1 MRNHWFF
8 SLTLLWALAQ
18 GLLPATAETVTAGP
32 YQIEIHLN
40 PARVSP
46 GSNQLQVT
54 VQLQGKPAPG
64 VRLFLHPQM
73 LSMPMGGTNLTL
85 NTDRNGRA
93 QGSLK
98 LGMAG
103 SWRVDISLQGSAG
116 KANASLP
123 LTTGQEMGTGDAPNS
138 ARPSPSSTAG
148 VDVNGIPAHTG
159 GDPFPTS
166 GVNPNQG
173 ARNGGNSLPPTVP
186 PDSKAPNGGAPNRQ
200 GQAFPLPTP
209 GSSGTQT
216 DKATSTS
223 MPGSALSLD
232 SAVRMGLS
240 TNPDLLSALQELGVA
255 NATVVQAKIISNPTL
270 GGQFKFSNSSRFDD
284 YWEASL
290 TQNIMDFILRGAR
303 VDLAENQL
311 EAARLRVMRVLF
323 QQSTMIKTAY
333 FRLQADQQDVIL
345 SQTMRDAA
353 DAAAELA
360 LRQRRAGN
368 LSQLDVVRQQAVQ
381 MEAQSQLLEAQGRLA
396 VDRQT
401 LLRLLGQPGAAP
413 QISFQAGMP
422 PLPLDDPPLADLQR
436 QALAHRQEIIA
447 ARLDQEVARRG
458 EGLAGRF
465 FGIDDVRLGIS
476 SSHEV
481 EGVQI
486 TGPTLQ
492 FPLPIFNQNQ
502 GVRARYKA
510 QGQVAQLSE
519 QVALL
524 NADYEVAQAYQKLQT
539 ARNMVKTSQE
549 QIIPLRHQALELAK
563 QQFNNMFLGIYGLL
577 TIYREELDSRKRL
590 VEVLADYWSAR
601 AELEKAVGIDLP
613 APKRGEL

>member
-1 MRNHWFF
+1 MRNPWIF
-8 SLTLLWALAQ
+8 SLTLLWGVTVSPSMAA
-18 GLLPATAETVTAGP
+18 AETVSAGP
-32 YQIEIHLN
+32 YQVEIHLN

-46 GSNQLQVT
+46 DKNLLQVT

-64 VRLFLHPQM
+64 VRIFLHPQM

-85 NTDRNGRA
+85 KTDQNGSA

-103 SWRVDISLQGSAG
+103 AWKLDISLQGSAG
-116 KANASLP
+116 KASATLP
-123 LTTGQEMGTGDAPNS
+123 LTTGQELGIGNAPDS
-138 ARPSPSSTAG
+138 IRPTSTAG
-148 VDVNGIPAHTG
+148 VDINGVPARTG
-159 GDPFPTS
+159 TQAMPTT
-166 GVNPNQG
+166 GVNANGTQG
-173 ARNGGNSLPPTVP
+173 GSGSDPLTPMMP
-186 PDSKAPNGGAPNRQ
+186 PDSKTSNGGAPNRQ

-209 GSSGTQT
+209 GGSTQM
-216 DKATSTS
+216 DKAATTS
-223 MPGSALSLD
+223 MRGNGMSLD

-255 NATVVQAKIISNPTL
+255 NATVVQARIISNPVL
-270 GGQFKFSNSSRFDD
+270 EGQYKFSDSSRYPN

-290 TQNIMDFILRGAR
+290 TQNIMDFIFRGAR
-303 VDLAENQL
+303 IDLAETQL

-333 FRLQADQQDVIL
+333 FRLQADQQEVML

-381 MEAQSQLLEAQGRLA
+381 MEAQSQLFEAQGRLA
-396 VDRQT
+396 MDRQT
-401 LLRLLGQPGAAP
+401 LLRLLGQPGASAELT
-413 QISFQAGMP
+413 FQSGMP
-422 PLPLDDPPLADLQR
+422 PLPSDDPPLADLQR
-436 QALAHRQEIIA
+436 QALAHRQEIVA
-447 ARLDQEVARRG
+447 ARLDQEAAKRG
-458 EGLAGRF
+458 ESLAGRF

-510 QGQVAQLSE
+510 QGKVAALNE

-539 ARNMVKTSQE
+539 ARNMVRTSQE

-601 AELEKAVGIDLP
+601 AELEKAVGVDLP